1 MAIHV
6 TCSIN
11 TCDES
16 SEDKIEV
23 RSHFVD
29 TKLVVIETKDSFY
42 TVNGEDLIQAVRN
55 AMHTNGYL
63 GM

>member
-11 TCDES
+11 TYKDS

-23 RSHFVD
+23 RSHFD
-29 TKLVVIETKDSFY
+29 DDNLVVIETKDSLY

-55 AMHTNGYL
+55 AMHTNRYL